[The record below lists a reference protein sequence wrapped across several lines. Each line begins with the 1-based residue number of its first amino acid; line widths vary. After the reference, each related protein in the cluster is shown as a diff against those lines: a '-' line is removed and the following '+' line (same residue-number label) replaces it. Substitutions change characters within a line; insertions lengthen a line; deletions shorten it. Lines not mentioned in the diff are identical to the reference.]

1 MSYEQ
6 KKMEYEGKVQ
16 LAEETVEFL
25 KGALEDMK
33 ESAKEQHKKDVESF
47 EKVKAETKAR
57 HEAAIA
63 QGKSHRVDIE
73 AQIAKAKE
81 LGKVRK

>member
-6 KKMEYEGKVQ
+6 KKLEYEGKVQ
-16 LAEETVEFL
+16 LVEEAVEFL
-25 KGALEDMK
+25 KDSMEDIK
-33 ESAKEQHKKDVESF
+33 ESAIEQHKKDKESF
-47 EKVKAETKAR
+47 EKIKAETKAR

-63 QGKSHRVDIE
+63 KGKSHRVDIE

-81 LGKVRK
+81 LGKVR